1 MGVDKAILLSKD
13 RRPMLAW
20 VEVSFVIHATEK
32 EELMTSMFHERL
44 SIPIEKFHV
53 QRYEGHYGNPIAL
66 FRARIDRGDADRLA
80 ILLFS
85 LFEDE
90 AKDQFIHDMAR
101 HLDDKG
107 VLYLRIDRGSFAVGK
122 VTIGEKSPIRI
133 RMKTANRHWSGGPLD
148 GYMSLTRA

>member
-1 MGVDKAILLSKD
+1 MDEGKAIPLSKD

-20 VEVSFVIHATEK
+20 AEVSFVIHATEK
-32 EELMTSMFHERL
+32 EELMTSMFHDHL
-44 SIPIEKFHV
+44 GIPIEGFHV

-66 FRARIDRGDADRLA
+66 FRARIDRGDADRFA

-90 AKDQFIHDMAR
+90 AKAQFLPDMAR

-122 VTIGEKSPIRI
+122 VVIGEKNPIRI
-133 RMKTANRHWSGGPLD
+133 RMKTAQRYRSGEPLD
-148 GYMSLTRA
+148 GYLSLMGN